1 MQFSDRSKA
10 GRQLA
15 SKLIRY
21 ADRSDTL
28 VLALPRG
35 GVPVAVEVA
44 RALPAPLDVLVVRKL
59 GVPGNEELAMGA
71 VAGVH
76 RRVLNAP
83 VVVSCGVRDRVIA
96 KVAAREEREVERR
109 EQVYRCGRPAPEVRG
124 KYVILVDDGIAT
136 GATMQAAIAVLRE
149 MQAGHV
155 VVAVPVASR
164 ESYFELRRLANEF
177 IAVLIPRSFD
187 AVSQFYVDFGL
198 TSVAEVRALL
208 EENFL
213 VPHIRR

>member
-1 MQFSDRSKA
+1 MQFSDRSEA

-44 RALPAPLDVLVVRKL
+44 RALHAPLDVLVVRKL
-59 GVPGNEELAMGA
+59 GVPGHEELAIGA
-71 VAGVH
+71 ATGVH
-76 RRVLNAP
+76 GRVLNAP
-83 VVVSCGVRDRVIA
+83 VVAVRGVSDRVLE
-96 KVAAREEREVERR
+96 KGAAREIREVERR
-109 EQVYRCGRPAPEVRG
+109 ELIYRRGRPAPEVRG
-124 KYVILVDDGIAT
+124 KYVILVDDGSAT
-136 GATMQAAIAVLRE
+136 GATMRAAIAALRA
-149 MQAGHV
+149 MHAGHV

-177 IAVLIPRSFD
+177 VAVLIPRDFE
-187 AVSQFYVDFGL
+187 AVGQFYTDFEQ
-198 TSVAEVRALL
+198 TSDADVRAFLQ
-208 EENFL
+208 ENSL
-213 VPHIRR
+213 AQHAKH